1 MKEDNKKSGS
11 RGENIA
17 SDLLER
23 KGYQIIK
30 RNFRFGRGE
39 IDIIAKKDGLLI
51 FIEVKSRTNLEYGEP
66 EYAVTKSKQKQ
77 IIKIARAYL
86 YENNIS
92 DIQCRFDVIAILFDN
107 YGNHQINHI
116 ENAFIDM

>member
-1 MKEDNKKSGS
+1 MKEDNKKAGLK
-11 RGENIA
+11 GENIA
-17 SDLLER
+17 CGLLEK

-39 IDIIAKKDGLLI
+39 IDIIAKKDAMLI
-51 FIEVKSRTNLEYGEP
+51 FVEVKSRTNKEFGEP

-86 YENNIS
+86 YENNIT
-92 DIQCRFDVIAILFDN
+92 DIQCRFDVVAISFENFSDP
-107 YGNHQINHI
+107 GINHI